1 MKPPAIAGTPRTARV
16 LRWLGLALVAAAL
29 GALAPHL
36 IGSTELVRLRHAL
49 VLGPDLDERAAGWQP
64 PALPPGFMVERV
76 APDAAFVAV
85 ARQLQ
90 LDQLPDDWARALAIT
105 AHLRGSA
112 PALLGD
118 ALRSDLKGT
127 YRGIVEK
134 GNGYCADF
142 IRAFNAVALAG
153 GMTVRSW
160 AFSFDGYGGHGHIF
174 AEVWN
179 RQRQAWQ
186 LLDVFNNYYFVLD
199 GGAPL
204 SALAFRQALQ
214 AASPALQLRQAHAG
228 SVPGFAIEA
237 KAWDYYRRGLS
248 QWYAPWGMNPFTFDA
263 QPAVQAFS
271 GLSRALEQLAAIA
284 TGVHPPVRMLV
295 DANSV
300 APRAHMHEL
309 RSRLQWA
316 GPAAVTGLVL
326 LLVSLLWGRSAARAA
341 SATPPGAAG
350 AGWPAICLVG
360 PLPPPSGGM
369 ANQCEQLLRLLRQEG
384 AVVTQVRTN
393 APYRPA
399 WAGRVPMLRALFRL
413 LPYLASLWSGIGRSH
428 VVHVF
433 ANSGWA
439 WHLLAWPAVVVAR
452 LRRVPLIV
460 NYRGGLADEFLS
472 SAPRWVR
479 SSLASVSLRVVPSRF
494 LLGVFGRHGLS
505 AEIIPNIIDL
515 SRFTPRP
522 PAAFGQ
528 APHLIVT
535 RNLEPIY
542 DIGSALRAFA
552 QVRQRFPG
560 ARLTVAGT
568 GPDLA
573 PLQALAVELGVA
585 PAVHFAGR
593 IANENIAGL
602 YAQADL
608 VLNPSTADNM
618 PISIL
623 ESLASGVPVV
633 STDAGG
639 IPDLVQHERSALLVP
654 VGDAAALAA
663 AALRVLTDRALA
675 DVLRENGLSEVQ
687 RFSWRL
693 VREQWRS
700 AYVRVARGHCHDQ
713 TAPLP
718 TGH

>member
-1 MKPPAIAGTPRTARV
+1 MNPTAGAGTPRTARV
-16 LRWLGLALVAAAL
+16 LRWTGLAFVALALGL
-29 GALAPHL
+29 LAPYL
-36 IGSTELVRLRHAL
+36 TGGTELVRLRHAL
-49 VLGPDLDERAAGWQP
+49 VLGDDIDAQAASWQP
-64 PALPPGFMVERV
+64 PQQPAGFLAERV
-76 APDAAFVAV
+76 VPDASFVAV
-85 ARQLQ
+85 ARELK
-90 LDQLPDDWARALAIT
+90 LEQLPDDWARALAIT

-112 PALLGD
+112 PALLGE
-118 ALRSDLKGT
+118 ALRADLKGT
-127 YRGIVEK
+127 YRGIVDQ

-142 IRAFNAVALAG
+142 IRAFNAIAVAG
-153 GMTVRSW
+153 GMVVRSW

-179 RQRQAWQ
+179 RQAQAWQ
-186 LLDVFNNYYFVLD
+186 LLDVFNNYYFVD
-199 GGAPL
+199 GGDKPV
-204 SALAFRQALQ
+204 SALAFRQALL
-214 AASPALQLRQAHAG
+214 ANSGGLQLRMAHAG
-228 SVPGFAIEA
+228 SPPGYAIES
-237 KAWDYYRRGLS
+237 KAWDYYRRGVT
-248 QWYAPWGMNPFTFDA
+248 QWYLPWGMNPFTFDA
-263 QPAVQAFS
+263 QPAVKVFS
-271 GLSRALEQLAAIA
+271 GLSRSLEQLAAIA
-284 TGVHPPVRMLV
+284 TGVHPPVRMLA
-295 DANSV
+295 DPGSALQ
-300 APRAHMHEL
+300 RAHMHAL
-309 RSRLQWA
+309 KARLQWVGPMA
-316 GPAAVTGLVL
+316 GMGL
-326 LLVSLLWGRSAARAA
+326 LLWLASFAWSRTPARGAPLAAR
-341 SATPPGAAG
+341 T
-350 AGWPAICLVG
+350 AGWPTVCLVG

-369 ANQCEQLLRLLRQEG
+369 ANQCEQLLRLLGLEG
-384 AVVTQVRTN
+384 ATVIQVRTN
-393 APYRPA
+393 APYRPM
-399 WAGRVPMLRALFRL
+399 WVGRLPMLRALFRL
-413 LPYLASLWSGIGRSH
+413 LPYLAALWSGIGRAQ

-452 LRRVPLIV
+452 WRGVPLIV
-460 NYRGGLADEFLS
+460 NYRGGLADEFLT

-479 SSLASVSLRVVPSRF
+479 ASLASVSLRVVPSRF
-494 LLGVFGRHGLS
+494 LLGVFGRHGLT

-515 SRFTPRP
+515 SRFTPRQ
-522 PAAFGQ
+522 PADFGN

-542 DIGSALRAFA
+542 DIGCALRAFA

-573 PLQALAVELGVA
+573 MLQALALELGVA
-585 PAVHFAGR
+585 PAVQFAGR

-663 AALRVLTDRALA
+663 AALRVLTDRTLA
-675 DVLRENGLSEVQ
+675 DTLRESGLSEVQ

-693 VREQWRS
+693 VREQWRN
-700 AYVRVARGHCHDQ
+700 AYVRAAQGHCHDQ
-713 TAPLP
+713 AAPLP
-718 TGH
+718 SGR